1 MPSVDLTGTWVFNDY
16 ISPPNGDDVTF
27 NFSFIS
33 DYESFTAIR
42 VVSEDGSL
50 YYMEYIS
57 EDTSL
62 APARVYDGSWNSE
75 SGRHFQTIKIL
86 SKLSEVTNGSELLTW
101 LQANATKQESATKV
115 SVDLTTLQ
123 GWSSLS
129 GGTHNITIVAKADG
143 YRDSAPSAAVQVEK
157 APAVVMP
164 NKGDII
170 TLDSKQYRVLN

>member
-33 DYESFTAIR
+33 DYSSFTAIR
-42 VVSEDGSL
+42 IVSEDGSL
-50 YYMEYIS
+50 YYIEYIY
-57 EDTSL
+57 EDSSL
-62 APARVYDGSWNSE
+62 SPARVYNGSWSSE
-75 SGRHFQTIKIL
+75 SGLNLQTIKIL

-129 GGTHNITIVAKADG
+129 GGNHNITIVAKAEN
-143 YRDSAPSAAVQVEK
+143 YRDSEPSAAVSVTKQGGGSN
-157 APAVVMP
+157 VV
-164 NKGDII
+164 
-170 TLDSKQYRVLN
+170 T